1 MTTSIVKTAFFAA
14 DKETVWAFLTDKD
27 KLGEWFYQG
36 DENLSD
42 GAKFTLY
49 GKDDDGN
56 KKKMVW
62 GEVKKWN
69 PFSEL
74 VHSFYIAPLEG
85 SNSELRWLLED
96 VGNGTKLTLEHSGM
110 SVEGEAF
117 NLIMHL
123 DTGWD
128 KHLAALREAAG
139 K

>member
-1 MTTSIVKTAFFAA
+1 MTTSIVKTAFFAVN
-14 DKETVWAFLTDKD
+14 KETVWAFLTDKD

-36 DENLSD
+36 DESLSE
-42 GAKFTLY
+42 GASFTLY

-74 VHSFYIAPLEG
+74 VHSFFIAPLEG
-85 SNSELRWLLED
+85 SNSEIRWLLED
-96 VGNGTKLTLEHSGM
+96 AGTGTRLTLEHKGM
-110 SVEGEAF
+110 SVEGEAY
-117 NLIMHL
+117 NLLMHL

-128 KHLAALREAAG
+128 KHLTSLRDAVG

>member
-14 DKETVWAFLTDKD
+14 DKETVWDFLTDKD

-36 DENLSD
+36 DKNLTD
-42 GAKFTLY
+42 GAPFTLY

-85 SNSELRWLLED
+85 SNSELKWTLED

-128 KHLAALREAAG
+128 KHLGALREAVG

>member
-14 DKETVWAFLTDKD
+14 DKETVWDFLTDKD

-36 DENLSD
+36 DKNLTE
-42 GAKFTLY
+42 GAPFTLY

-85 SNSELRWLLED
+85 SNSELKWTLED

-128 KHLAALREAAG
+128 KHLGALREAVG

>member
-14 DKETVWAFLTDKD
+14 DKETVWDFLTDKD

-36 DENLSD
+36 DKNLTD
-42 GAKFTLY
+42 GAPFTLY

-85 SNSELRWLLED
+85 SNSELKWTLED

-128 KHLAALREAAG
+128 KHLGALREAAG